1 MWWLRETCGAA
12 LIPVSRVG
20 ELCRGRFDL
29 RPAAILRDLDLR
41 RPIYAKT
48 AAYGHFGRDDGDFT
62 WERTD
67 KADALRTA
75 AGLERSVAESHA

>member
-1 MWWLRETCGAA
+1 MALRRPSPAVTRIEE
-12 LIPVSRVG
+12 LIR
-20 ELCRGRFDL
+20 EHFDL

-48 AAYGHFGRDDGDFT
+48 AAYGHFGRDDADFT

-67 KADALRTA
+67 KAELLKEA
-75 AGLERSVAESHA
+75 AGLAVREAERV